1 MSMKHSIILD
11 SQQIAGHGNIE
22 DVQQSLG
29 LIEHKLD
36 SEILAKQRTI
46 DHQQQEIQ
54 RLHLLLEAKDKII
67 LEISEKLT
75 ECTNNNE
82 GNRQLI
88 NKLLGDIDR
97 LRQDLDWYKRTYEKR
112 SFLGMIREKI
122 IKKNIPNRRASD

>member
-1 MSMKHSIILD
+1 MSMKHTIILD
-11 SQQIAGHGNIE
+11 SQHIAGQSNLE
-22 DVQQSLG
+22 DVQQSLE

-46 DHQQQEIQ
+46 EHQQQEIQ
-54 RLHLLLEAKDKII
+54 RLHLLIEGNDKTI
-67 LEISEKLT
+67 LETSEKLA

-97 LRQDLDWYKRTYEKR
+97 LRQDLNWYERTFEKR
-112 SFLGMIREKI
+112 SLAGVLKDRFRFFL
-122 IKKNIPNRRASD
+122 KK

>member
-1 MSMKHSIILD
+1 MSMKHTIILD
-11 SQQIAGHGNIE
+11 SQHIAGQSNLE
-22 DVQQSLG
+22 DVQQSLE

-46 DHQQQEIQ
+46 EYQQQEIQ
-54 RLHLLLEAKDKII
+54 RLHLLIEGKDKNI
-67 LEISEKLT
+67 LEIGEKLA

-97 LRQDLDWYKRTYEKR
+97 LRQDLNWYERTFEKR
-112 SFLGMIREKI
+112 SLAGVLKDRFRFFL
-122 IKKNIPNRRASD
+122 KK

>member
-1 MSMKHSIILD
+1 MSMKHTIILD
-11 SQQIAGHGNIE
+11 SQHIAGQSNLE
-22 DVQQSLG
+22 DVQQSLE

-46 DHQQQEIQ
+46 EHQQQEIQ
-54 RLHLLLEAKDKII
+54 RLHLLIEGKDKTI
-67 LEISEKLT
+67 LEIGEKLA

-97 LRQDLDWYKRTYEKR
+97 LRQDLNWYERTYEKR
-112 SFLGMIREKI
+112 SLAGVLKDRFRFFL
-122 IKKNIPNRRASD
+122 KK

>member
-1 MSMKHSIILD
+1 MSMKHTIILD
-11 SQQIAGHGNIE
+11 SQHIAGQSNLE
-22 DVQQSLG
+22 DVQQSLE

-46 DHQQQEIQ
+46 EHQQQEIQ
-54 RLHLLLEAKDKII
+54 RLHLLIEGKDKTI
-67 LEISEKLT
+67 LETSEKLA

-97 LRQDLDWYKRTYEKR
+97 LRQDLNWYERTFEKR
-112 SFLGMIREKI
+112 SLAGVLKDRFRFFL
-122 IKKNIPNRRASD
+122 KK

>member
-1 MSMKHSIILD
+1 MSMKHTIILD
-11 SQQIAGHGNIE
+11 SQHIAGQSNLE
-22 DVQQSLG
+22 DVQQSLE

-46 DHQQQEIQ
+46 EHQQQEIQ
-54 RLHLLLEAKDKII
+54 RLHLLIEGKDKNI
-67 LEISEKLT
+67 LETSEKLA

-97 LRQDLDWYKRTYEKR
+97 LRQDLDWYERTYEKR
-112 SFLGMIREKI
+112 SFWGMIKERVS
-122 IKKNIPNRRASD
+122 KKFN

>member
-11 SQQIAGHGNIE
+11 SQQIAGQSNIE
-22 DVQQSLG
+22 EVQQSLE

-54 RLHLLLEAKDKII
+54 RLHLLLETKDKSI
-67 LEISEKLT
+67 LEISEKLA

-97 LRQDLDWYKRTYEKR
+97 LRQDLDWYERTFKKR
-112 SFLGMIREKI
+112 SLAGV
-122 IKKNIPNRRASD
+122 IKDRFNFFFRK